1 MVSAGGGPGFRESGR
16 DGTDEGA
23 PQAAT
28 GSGSV
33 AATPPAEPVGATF
46 ELIVG
51 DDANQWNVPAGDDRP
66 PMAYTRNEQ
75 GHLRVGD
82 RTYPCYVDLADVYG
96 PDGKLLHRVRRALV
110 RLESGWGVSC
120 IWGDA
125 TYSSNARAIAGTS
138 DWGREFTEMPTCVEV
153 GVLDHEGGLVDDP
166 WSMQDVD
173 DVNTL
178 IDELATTPTR
188 AEWMGKRRP

>member
-1 MVSAGGGPGFRESGR
+1 MN
-16 DGTDEGA
+16 D
-23 PQAAT
+23 
-28 GSGSV
+28 
-33 AATPPAEPVGATF
+33 TF

-51 DDANQWNVPAGDDRP
+51 DDVDTYPTDPRAVVS
-66 PMAYTRNEQ
+66 TRFTRDVQ

-82 RTYPCYVDLADVYG
+82 RLYPCYVDLADVYG
-96 PDGKLLHRVRRALV
+96 PDGKLLHRIRRAVV

-125 TYSSNARAIAGTS
+125 TYSSNARLAGS
-138 DWGREFTEMPTCVEV
+138 SEEFTETPTHVEV
-153 GVLDHEGGLVDDP
+153 GVLDHERGLVDDP

-188 AEWMGKRRP
+188 AAWMGKRRP

>member
-1 MVSAGGGPGFRESGR
+1 MK
-16 DGTDEGA
+16 D
-23 PQAAT
+23 
-28 GSGSV
+28 
-33 AATPPAEPVGATF
+33 TF

-51 DDANQWNVPAGDDRP
+51 DVKQWNVPTGDDRP
-66 PMAYTRNEQ
+66 PMEYTRNEQ

-82 RTYPCYVDLADVYG
+82 RLYPCYVDLADVYG

-120 IWGDA
+120 IWGDS
-125 TYSSNARAIAGTS
+125 TYSTNGEHGH
-138 DWGREFTEMPTCVEV
+138 DEFTETPTHVEV
-153 GVLDHEGGLVDDP
+153 GIIDHEGGLVDDP

-178 IDELATTPTR
+178 IAELATTPTR
-188 AEWMGKRRP
+188 AAWMGKRRP